1 MAVRHFGGQGCCM
14 NAVGSSFHRHRSWY
28 KSRTPTRDPNHRS
41 QALLSRREHIIR
53 RKNNNRNK
61 EGRRRRR
68 TTRRRRVRRKL
79 SLRAKTK
86 SRTTTQKLDQEGYV
100 SKNKIA
106 TRTWPKKTHKDR
118 RRSHAKEQEQE
129 PASEKRRLRKQKQW
143 CLSRFADFLNMF
155 YLFLT
160 GYSWSLLQQ
169 TSLSPSRAIHWC
181 IEETSRVLDVR
192 LSFHLDNSHK
202 ERSITHC
209 HKKKSSPSVTF
220 GARAL
225 GAGWVS
231 PTAET
236 FCKM

>member
-1 MAVRHFGGQGCCM
+1 MLSQDFYWVIEDCFSLLLLRIGRHGFL
-14 NAVGSSFHRHRSWY
+14 HRS
-28 KSRTPTRDPNHRS
+28 
-41 QALLSRREHIIR
+41 AALSRREHIIR

-61 EGRRRRR
+61 QGRRRRR

-129 PASEKRRLRKQKQW
+129 PASEKRRLRKQKQ
-143 CLSRFADFLNMF
+143 CRLSRFADFLNMF

-160 GYSWSLLQQ
+160 GYSWSLPQQ
-169 TSLSPSRAIHWC
+169 TSLLPSRAIHWC
-181 IEETSRVLDVR
+181 IEETSRVLDVG

-209 HKKKSSPSVTF
+209 HKKKLPQRHIWGSCSRSK
-220 GARAL
+220 R
-225 GAGWVS
+225 VS